1 MGAAP
6 ALLSLAE
13 EAINRV
19 LRFDPEVRQRLG
31 ELHDRV
37 IRLRLSGVASRDIYV
52 LPSES
57 GLRLRTEH
65 DREPDVTI
73 SGEIPVFARLTLGR
87 LTSRPVSAGEIQIS
101 GDIELGQRFQRILE
115 RIDIDWEE
123 QAARVVGDV
132 AAHQLGNA
140 VRGLSRWSA
149 QSLRT
154 LGEDA
159 SEYLREETRLL
170 APRAQVESFL
180 RAVDVL
186 RDDVDRLDKRMAR
199 LAGAGR

>member
-1 MGAAP
+1 MDAAP

-31 ELHDRV
+31 ELHGRI
-37 IRLRLSGVASRDIYV
+37 IRLRLSGVTPLDIYV

-57 GLRLRTEH
+57 GLRLRAEH
-65 DREPDVTI
+65 DQEPDVTI
-73 SGEIPVFARLTLGR
+73 RGEVPLFAKLALGR
-87 LTSRPVSAGEIQIS
+87 ITSRPVSAGEIQIS

-123 QAARVVGDV
+123 QAARVIGDV
-132 AAHQLGNA
+132 AAHQVGNA

-186 RDDVDRLDKRMAR
+186 RDDVDRLEKRIAR
-199 LAGAGR
+199 LPGTGR

>member
-1 MGAAP
+1 MAQP
-6 ALLSLAE
+6 LIALLE
-13 EAINRV
+13 EVVNRV
-19 LRFDPEVRQRLG
+19 LRFDPEVRQHLG
-31 ELHDRV
+31 ELHDKV
-37 IRLRLSGVASRDIYV
+37 IRLRLSGVTPFDIYA

-57 GLRLRTEH
+57 GLRLRAEH
-65 DREPDVTI
+65 NREPDVTI
-73 SGEIPVFARLTLGR
+73 SGAIPVFARLAWGR
-87 LTSRPVSAGEIQIS
+87 ITSRPVAAGEIQIS

-115 RIDIDWEE
+115 SIDIDWEE

-140 VRGLSRWSA
+140 VRGLGRWSA

-186 RDDVDRLDKRMAR
+186 RDDVDRLEKRMAH
-199 LAGAGR
+199 LPGAGQ

>member
-37 IRLRLSGVASRDIYV
+37 IRLRLSGVPPLDIYV

-57 GLRLRTEH
+57 GLRLRAEH
-65 DREPDVTI
+65 DHEPDVTI
-73 SGEIPVFARLTLGR
+73 SGAVPVFAKLALGR
-87 LTSRPVSAGEIQIS
+87 ITSRPVPAGEIQIS

-170 APRAQVESFL
+170 APRTQVESFMQ
-180 RAVDVL
+180 AVDVL
-186 RDDVDRLDKRMAR
+186 REDLARLEKRMAR
-199 LAGAGR
+199 LPEAGQ

>member
-1 MGAAP
+1 MSQP
-6 ALLSLAE
+6 LIALLE
-13 EAINRV
+13 EVVNRV

-31 ELHDRV
+31 ELHDKV
-37 IRLRLSGVASRDIYV
+37 IRLRLSGVTPFDIYA

-57 GLRLRTEH
+57 GLCLRAEH

-73 SGEIPVFARLTLGR
+73 SGEIPVFARLAWGR
-87 LTSRPVSAGEIQIS
+87 ITSRPVAAGEIQIS

-132 AAHQLGNA
+132 AAHQLDNA
-140 VRGLSRWSA
+140 VRGLGRWSA

-186 RDDVDRLDKRMAR
+186 RDDVDRLEKRVAH
-199 LAGAGR
+199 LPGAGQ

>member
-31 ELHDRV
+31 ELHDKV
-37 IRLRLSGVASRDIYV
+37 IRLRLSGVTPFDIYA

-57 GLRLRTEH
+57 GLRLRAEH
-65 DREPDVTI
+65 EREPDVTI
-73 SGEIPVFARLTLGR
+73 SGEIPVFAKLAWGR
-87 LTSRPVSAGEIQIS
+87 VTSRPVPGGEIQIS

-115 RIDIDWEE
+115 SIDIDWEE

-140 VRGLSRWSA
+140 MRGLSRWSV

-186 RDDVDRLDKRMAR
+186 RDDMDRLEKRIAS
-199 LAGAGR
+199 LPGAGR